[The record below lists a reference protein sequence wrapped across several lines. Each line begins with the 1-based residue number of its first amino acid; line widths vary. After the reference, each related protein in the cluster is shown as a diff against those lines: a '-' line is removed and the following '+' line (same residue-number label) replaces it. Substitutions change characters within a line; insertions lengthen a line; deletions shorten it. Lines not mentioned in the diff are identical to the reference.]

1 MALGQRMQHV
11 AAQGALVQRERGG
24 GNVDDDAGSLPDEL
38 GDGIALVE
46 ALGPEI
52 LVVPGVFADGDA
64 EFFRAERINELLRAR
79 LEIARFVKDVVGR
92 QKDFA
97 LLEHHAAAA
106 DQSEE
111 HTSEL
116 QSQSNLVCRLL
127 LEK

>member
-11 AAQGALVQRERGG
+11 AAQGALVERERGG

-46 ALGPEI
+46 PLGPEI
-52 LVVPGVFADGDA
+52 LVVPDVFADGDA

-79 LEIARFVKDVVGR
+79 LEIARFVEDVVGR

-97 LLEHHAAAA
+97 R
-106 DQSEE
+106 SEE
-111 HTSEL
+111 RRVGKE
-116 QSQSNLVCRLL
+116 CRSRWPPYH
-127 LEK
+127 